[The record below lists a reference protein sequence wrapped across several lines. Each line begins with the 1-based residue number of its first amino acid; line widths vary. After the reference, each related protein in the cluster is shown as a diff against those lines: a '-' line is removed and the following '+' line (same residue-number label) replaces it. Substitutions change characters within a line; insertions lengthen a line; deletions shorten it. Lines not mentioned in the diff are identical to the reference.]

1 MGYFQIRKR
10 KRGRNKMIT
19 TTTWGDIIG
28 AYEEAI
34 ETERE
39 W

>member
-1 MGYFQIRKR
+1 MGYFQIGKR
-10 KRGRNKMIT
+10 KRGGNKMMT
-19 TTTWGDIIG
+19 TTTLADILG